1 MQWANFG
8 VQIDSNDYQVSVIKV
23 VVDLVHFQNDVIGDS
38 SFSEQNVQ
46 LTRHATSDWMHSKFN
61 FFSFFSELQ
70 SDFGHNSSC
79 LSNC

>member
-23 VVDLVHFQNDVIGDS
+23 VVDLVHFQNDVIGNS

-46 LTRHATSDWMHSKFN
+46 LTRHAT
-61 FFSFFSELQ
+61 
-70 SDFGHNSSC
+70 
-79 LSNC
+79 